1 MNGIDYLLD
10 TNFIIGLLQ
19 TNPSALAIGA
29 DLITFDKQLQ
39 LLVAKEKTLASTPT
53 FR

>member
-10 TNFIIGLLQ
+10 TNFIIELLQ
-19 TNPSALAIGA
+19 SNVGA

-39 LLVAKEKTLASTPT
+39 GLMAKENALSSADKP
-53 FR
+53 R